1 MKVKVIKEFVDK
13 HTNVLHPEGEEFE
26 CRKSR
31 YEEIMQ
37 SGKYVVP
44 VTVKRQIKPNRK
56 EI

>member
-44 VTVKRQIKPNRK
+44 VTVKKANK
-56 EI
+56 AE